1 MWNLEI
7 TNFLGGYAPGYWLSD
22 YPSFGN
28 KNQAGKM
35 KDVSLINPTVL
46 TQGPGLANLTN
57 GDQDGQV
64 STLLRGLLDMAVVDD
79 ETYGVG
85 GNKLYKVTSTAV
97 TAVRTIDK
105 GTVTDEDGEDVAYYQ
120 GKIYY
125 TYNHSGT
132 KGDIGQLTLP
142 STYDDDWGSTV
153 PTTAVE
159 LQGGVPHPLLVAGND
174 FMYVGNKNYVT
185 SYDGLNDVLTEKD
198 LEIPTD
204 CVIQDFAWAS
214 NRLWIAANRP
224 DLSGNN
230 KHVASIY
237 VWDSNS
243 PSWEEEIRVMGRIG
257 ALHVKNGIIFILYE
271 DITSTGKLGYVS
283 GLSITDIGSFDG
295 DLPSYYQVTDYKD
308 FILWSSGNNIF
319 AWGGGDTKLE
329 TKLFQL
335 ANGGHA
341 TVGCVAA
348 PFGNVIIASNATT
361 NYRLAQFSGYAKGYW
376 YSLLYDVTGD
386 GRKSLIDRIK
396 FNFEKLTTGA
406 RVDYTLKNNAGTTLK
421 TGTISFTGDGAIT
434 SKDFYPKCE
443 TENLRVELSWAEG
456 SIVNPVSIKNIKIW
470 GNIIK

>member
-185 SYDGLNDVLTEKD
+185 ST
-198 LEIPTD
+198 
-204 CVIQDFAWAS
+204 
-214 NRLWIAANRP
+214 NRLC
-224 DLSGNN
+224 
-230 KHVASIY
+230 
-237 VWDSNS
+237 NS
-243 PSWEEEIRVMGRIG
+243 R
-257 ALHVKNGIIFILYE
+257 LC
-271 DITSTGKLGYVS
+271 
-283 GLSITDIGSFDG
+283 
-295 DLPSYYQVTDYKD
+295 
-308 FILWSSGNNIF
+308 
-319 AWGGGDTKLE
+319 
-329 TKLFQL
+329 
-335 ANGGHA
+335 
-341 TVGCVAA
+341 VG
-348 PFGNVIIASNATT
+348 F
-361 NYRLAQFSGYAKGYW
+361 
-376 YSLLYDVTGD
+376 
-386 GRKSLIDRIK
+386 
-396 FNFEKLTTGA
+396 
-406 RVDYTLKNNAGTTLK
+406 
-421 TGTISFTGDGAIT
+421 
-434 SKDFYPKCE
+434 
-443 TENLRVELSWAEG
+443 
-456 SIVNPVSIKNIKIW
+456 
-470 GNIIK
+470 